1 MSPVAPFSCIVD
13 GSFDLRMNQI
23 PVNGDKQIVSIRG
36 AQVTRS
42 IEDLRAD
49 RVKTY
54 VAPIIPIAFLGICV
68 AFVLAGFVSW
78 LRDRPNLG
86 MILLSLTIS
95 IVVLLSLAV
104 ALRRVAL
111 QGRVDVT
118 GWLGITGVTVVATTL
133 SITGHYNGNGVIQAM
148 PYCSILAV
156 SSVFFWPRDW
166 QFAVAMVGMMGPP
179 IMLLYAGDESR
190 DIRFVFA
197 QLAIYTVITC
207 IALYFLMRYANHKN
221 FALALEVEFRATHD
235 GLTGLSNRAHWVDR
249 ATERL
254 AAQEK
259 GCQPC
264 ALLFI
269 DVDGFKRFNDGSGHV
284 AGDRYLIELANVL
297 KGTLDDAEL
306 IGRFGGD
313 EFVALLANPAS
324 GQAEAIA
331 ANIHKALKHTEGEEA
346 GLTVS
351 IGIAY
356 RSPAET
362 LDHLILRAD
371 AAMFAAK
378 ASDMNAVSM

>member
-1 MSPVAPFSCIVD
+1 
-13 GSFDLRMNQI
+13 MNQVF
-23 PVNGDKQIVSIRG
+23 VNGDNQIATPRS
-36 AQVTRS
+36 AQVARS

-78 LRDRPNLG
+78 LRDRPNLDI
-86 MILLSLTIS
+86 ILLSLTVA
-95 IVVLLSLAV
+95 IVVLLSLSV
-104 ALRRVAL
+104 ALRRIAL
-111 QGRVDVT
+111 QGRVDAT

-156 SSVFFWPRDW
+156 SSVFFWQRDW
-166 QFAVAMVGMMGPP
+166 QFAVAMIGMMGPP

-197 QLAIYTVITC
+197 QLALYTVIIC
-207 IALYFLMRYANHKN
+207 IALHILMRYANRKN

-235 GLTGLSNRAHWVDR
+235 GLTGLSNRTHWVDR
-249 ATERL
+249 ATDRL
-254 AAQEK
+254 EGQETSR
-259 GCQPC
+259 GSC

-269 DVDGFKRFNDGSGHV
+269 DVDGFKQFNDGSGHV
-284 AGDRYLIELANVL
+284 AGDRYLVELAKVL
-297 KGTLDDAEL
+297 KGAIDDAEL

-313 EFVALLANPAS
+313 EFVALLANPES

-331 ANIHKALKHTEGEEA
+331 AGIHQALDHTEGEAA

-356 RSPAET
+356 RSPSET

-371 AAMFAAK
+371 SAMFAAK
-378 ASDMNAVSM
+378 ASEAKAVSM

>member
-1 MSPVAPFSCIVD
+1 VA
-13 GSFDLRMNQI
+13 
-23 PVNGDKQIVSIRG
+23 
-36 AQVTRS
+36 RS

-54 VAPIIPIAFLGICV
+54 VAPIIPIAFLGICI
-68 AFVLAGFVSW
+68 AFVLAGSVSW

-86 MILLSLTIS
+86 MILLTLAVS
-95 IVVLLSLAV
+95 IVVLLSLAY
-104 ALRRVAL
+104 ALRQVAL
-111 QGRVDVT
+111 QGRVDAT

-166 QFAVAMVGMMGPP
+166 QFAVAMFGMIGPP
-179 IMLLYAGDESR
+179 IVLLYVGDENR

-197 QLAIYTVITC
+197 QLALYTVIIC
-207 IALYFLMRYANHKN
+207 VALYLLMRYANQRN

-235 GLTGLSNRAHWVDR
+235 GLTGLSNRTHWVDR

-254 AAQEK
+254 TAQEK
-259 GCQPC
+259 GEGTC

-269 DVDGFKRFNDGSGHV
+269 DVNGFKRFNDGAGHI

-297 KGTLDDAEL
+297 KGAIDETEL
-306 IGRFGGD
+306 ICRFGGD
-313 EFVALLANPAS
+313 EFVALIANTAS
-324 GQAEAIA
+324 GEVEAIA
-331 ANIHKALKHTEGEEA
+331 ANIHEALEQIDGEAA

-351 IGIAY
+351 LGIAY
-356 RSPAET
+356 RRPAET

-378 ASDMNAVSM
+378 ASDVKAVSM

>member
-1 MSPVAPFSCIVD
+1 MS
-13 GSFDLRMNQI
+13 QI
-23 PVNGDKQIVSIRG
+23 PVNGDKQIATIRS
-36 AQVTRS
+36 AWVARS

-68 AFVLAGFVSW
+68 AFVLAGLVSW
-78 LRDRPNLG
+78 LRERPNLD
-86 MILLSLTIS
+86 MILLSLTVS
-95 IVVLLSLAV
+95 IVMLLSLAV
-104 ALRRVAL
+104 ALRRMAL
-111 QGRVDVT
+111 QGQVNAT

-156 SSVFFWPRDW
+156 TSVFFWPRDW
-166 QFAVAMVGMMGPP
+166 QFAVAMVGMIGPP
-179 IMLLYAGDESR
+179 IVLLIAGDESR

-197 QLAIYTVITC
+197 QLALYTVIIC
-207 IALYFLMRYANHKN
+207 IALYILMRYANHKN

-235 GLTGLSNRAHWVDR
+235 GLTGLSNRTHWVDC
-249 ATERL
+249 ATDRL
-254 AAQEK
+254 AAQQK
-259 GCQPC
+259 GKGSTV
-264 ALLFI
+264 LLFI

-297 KGTLDDAEL
+297 KGAIDETEL

-331 ANIHKALKHTEGEEA
+331 ASIHEALEQIEGDAA

-351 IGIAY
+351 IGIAH
-356 RSPAET
+356 RRPAET

-378 ASDMNAVSM
+378 ASSANAVSM